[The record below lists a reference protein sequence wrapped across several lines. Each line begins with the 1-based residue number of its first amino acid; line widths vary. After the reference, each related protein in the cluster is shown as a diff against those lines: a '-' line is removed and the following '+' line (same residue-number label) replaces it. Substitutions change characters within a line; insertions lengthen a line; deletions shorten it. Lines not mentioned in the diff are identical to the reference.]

1 MKYKG
6 MLLKILCLLLAAVFL
21 FGCSSKTLTGQV
33 QSPAPAAASGS
44 DATVRPEETPAL
56 PVEERVGALLGQMT
70 LEEKIGQMM
79 QVERNFIRYGDIGA
93 YMLGSVLSGGGSAP
107 QKNDLNNWK
116 QMIKG
121 YQREAAATPHGIPL
135 IYGIDAV
142 HGHNTA
148 EGAVVFPHNIGLGAA
163 DDPELM
169 KEIAAVTA
177 EEMLATGIIWN
188 FGPCV
193 AVTQDPRWGRFYEG
207 YGENPDVV
215 TELSSAYISGLDSCG
230 VAASIKHYAAD
241 GAARWGTGRDGK
253 IDQGDAALTDAELEN
268 IHLKAYKAAVEA
280 GVKTVM
286 VSFSSING
294 TKCHANREII
304 QGKLKD
310 EWGFQGFVLSDYNAI
325 HQIPADTL
333 YDQVVIAVNG
343 GIDMMMEADLWQDTY
358 AALEQAAEDGAISAE
373 RIDDA
378 VRRILRVKFEL
389 GLFENPLG
397 DETLI
402 VNEFA
407 SEAHKEVA
415 RQAVRESL
423 VLLKNDNDVLPIKD
437 NTKVFVSGPA
447 MDNVGIQCGGWTIT
461 WQGVTKMRGGTT
473 ILDGFKQAAAQTGG
487 QIITKESNADNADM
501 AVVVIG
507 EIPYAEY
514 EGDDGELSLDGG
526 CALKDNMQA
535 LEYAYSLDIPVVVI
549 MVSGRPRIITDQQD
563 KWDAFVQAWLPGSEG
578 AAVADVIYGRY
589 GLTGT
594 LPVTWPKDAS
604 ALPVA
609 DHPGNVLFPYGAGI
623 VTE

>member
-6 MLLKILCLLLAAVFL
+6 VSLKLLCLLLAVVFL
-21 FGCSSKTLTGQV
+21 FGCGRN
-33 QSPAPAAASGS
+33 APKEPVETTVPTAAI
-44 DATVRPEETPAL
+44 ETTAV
-56 PVEERVGALLGQMT
+56 PVEERVDALLGQMT

-79 QVERNFIRYGDIGA
+79 QVERNFLRYGDIEE

-107 QKNDLNNWK
+107 QRNDLNNWV

-148 EGAVVFPHNIGLGAA
+148 AGAVVFPHNIGLGAA

-193 AVTQDPRWGRFYEG
+193 AVVQDPRWGRFYES
-207 YGENPDVV
+207 YGENPGVV
-215 TELSSAYISGLDSCG
+215 TELSGAYISGLDGCG

-253 IDQGDAALTDAELEN
+253 IDQGDAALTDEELEN

-280 GVKTVM
+280 GVKTAM

-294 TKCHANREII
+294 TKCHANRALI
-304 QGKLKD
+304 QEKLKD
-310 EWGFQGFVLSDYNAI
+310 EWGFQGFALSDYNAI
-325 HQIPADTL
+325 HQLDGTV
-333 YDQVVIAVNG
+333 YDQVVTAVNS

-358 AALEQAAEDGAISAE
+358 AALKQAAEDGAISAD

-487 QIITKESNADNADM
+487 QIITKESKADKADM

-526 CALKDNMQA
+526 CALRDNMQA

-549 MVSGRPRIITDQQD
+549 MVSGRPRIITDQLD
-563 KWDAFVQAWLPGSEG
+563 KWDVFVQAWLPGSEG

-594 LPVTWPKDAS
+594 LPVTWPRDAG

-623 VTE
+623 VTQ